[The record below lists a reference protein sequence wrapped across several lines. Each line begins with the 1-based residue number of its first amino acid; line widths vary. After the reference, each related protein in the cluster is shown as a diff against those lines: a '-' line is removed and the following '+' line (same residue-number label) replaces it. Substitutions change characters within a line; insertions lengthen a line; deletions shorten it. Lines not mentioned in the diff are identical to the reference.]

1 MATLLWV
8 ENAQPFDLDQLLP
21 KAGVALKFIL
31 GLTSPPELIGVQT
44 WQPEAQLPKSYHVE
58 MDSSSFGIKVDGEN
72 AMVYVAPSKNYGHIC
87 ISPDGWRSKL
97 EYALAAAVAIAL
109 AESFGTKISDPGC
122 AYVRAPS
129 NQAANKFAE
138 SIKVKGTFDDI
149 NEAANAF
156 FSRLTVPSE
165 RH

>member
-1 MATLLWV
+1 MAILLRV
-8 ENAQPFDLDQLLP
+8 EDAQPFDLDQLLP
-21 KAGVALKFIL
+21 KAGEALKIVL
-31 GLTSPPELIGVQT
+31 GLTSSLKLIGIQT
-44 WQPEAQLPKSYHVE
+44 WKPEAQLPQSYHVE
-58 MDSSSFGIKVDGEN
+58 MDSGSFGIKVDGEN

-129 NQAANKFAE
+129 NQSANKFAE
-138 SIKVKGTFDDI
+138 SIKVKGTFDDV

-156 FSRLTVPSE
+156 FARLPVSSE
-165 RH
+165 QN